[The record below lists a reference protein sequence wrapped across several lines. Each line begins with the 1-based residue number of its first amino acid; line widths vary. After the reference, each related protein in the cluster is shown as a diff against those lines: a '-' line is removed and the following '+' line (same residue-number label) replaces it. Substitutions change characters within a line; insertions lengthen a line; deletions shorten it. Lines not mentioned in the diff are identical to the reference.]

1 MAHLWGTKPVTIPPL
16 RWRIVVLI
24 KVLEPTSFSERCF
37 LACLTLPRIPGAQVA
52 RLAVQELARK
62 VVLAVPAGDQEGSD
76 LAVVLA
82 AVVAV
87 VVVLVLA
94 LDRVDLFGPGPES
107 DPLGCLPQKCCSNIS
122 TERKRES

>member
-1 MAHLWGTKPVTIPPL
+1 MAHLWGTKPVTIQTL
-16 RWRIVVLI
+16 RRRMLVMI
-24 KVLEPTSFSERCF
+24 KVLELTSFSERCF
-37 LACLTLPRIPGAQVA
+37 LACLTVPRIPGAQVA
-52 RLAVQELARK
+52 RLAVRELARK

-94 LDRVDLFGPGPES
+94 LGRVDLVGPVPES
-107 DPLGCLPQKCCSNIS
+107 DPLGCLPRKCCSNIS

>member
-1 MAHLWGTKPVTIPPL
+1 ML
-16 RWRIVVLI
+16 VLI
-24 KVLEPTSFSERCF
+24 KVRELTSFSERCF
-37 LACLTLPRIPGAQVA
+37 LACLTVPRIPGAQVA
-52 RLAVQELARK
+52 RLAVPELARK

-82 AVVAV
+82 TVVA

-94 LDRVDLFGPGPES
+94 LDRVDLVGPVPES
-107 DPLGCLPQKCCSNIS
+107 DPLGCLPRKCCSNIS

>member
-24 KVLEPTSFSERCF
+24 KVLKLTSFSERCF
-37 LACLTLPRIPGAQVA
+37 LACLTVPRIPGAQVA

-82 AVVAV
+82 AVE
-87 VVVLVLA
+87 LVLA
-94 LDRVDLFGPGPES
+94 LGRVDLVGPGPES
-107 DPLGCLPQKCCSNIS
+107 DPLGCLPRKCCSNIS